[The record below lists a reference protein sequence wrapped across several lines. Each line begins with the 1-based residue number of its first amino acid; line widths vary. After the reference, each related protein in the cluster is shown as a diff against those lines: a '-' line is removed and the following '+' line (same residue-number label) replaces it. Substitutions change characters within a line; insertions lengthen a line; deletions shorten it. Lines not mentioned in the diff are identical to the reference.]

1 MNVPLL
7 CSDLEFLKLVFSEF
21 SPSLAFLKFLLD
33 DLQVL
38 LELAV
43 ALFELQVQ
51 HDITMHLVS

>member
-1 MNVPLL
+1 M
-7 CSDLEFLKLVFSEF
+7 KLVFSEF